1 MEELPTLGS
10 EFSEQL
16 LLFRKATGEE
26 SNHPNVFGAK
36 FAAQVRWMLIGR
48 KVADSLPEVG
58 RVSKFEPA
66 IGKGNYVEH
75 GCKGE
80 NLNQNGYG
88 VVFRSELATV
98 LSKQVDETI
107 KCKSVICDK

>member
-16 LLFRKATGEE
+16 LLFHKATCKE

-36 FAAQVRWMLIGR
+36 FAAQVRWMLIGP

-58 RVSKFEPA
+58 CVPKFEPA

-80 NLNQNGYG
+80 NLKPNYG
-88 VVFRSELATV
+88 VVFRSQAWRDLRFCCA
-98 LSKQVDETI
+98 LFS
-107 KCKSVICDK
+107 

>member
-16 LLFRKATGEE
+16 LLFHKAACEE

-36 FAAQVRWMLIGR
+36 FAAQIRWML

-58 RVSKFEPA
+58 CVPKFEPA
-66 IGKGNYVEH
+66 IGKANYVEH
-75 GCKGE
+75 GLQGAK
-80 NLNQNGYG
+80 
-88 VVFRSELATV
+88 T
-98 LSKQVDETI
+98 
-107 KCKSVICDK
+107 

>member
-1 MEELPTLGS
+1 MEARRALMEELPTLGS

-16 LLFRKATGEE
+16 LLFHKAACEE

-36 FAAQVRWMLIGR
+36 FAAQVRWMLIGP

-58 RVSKFEPA
+58 CVPKFEPA

-75 GCKGE
+75 GLQGRKLETKLRSRFLEARRGE
-80 NLNQNGYG
+80 
-88 VVFRSELATV
+88 
-98 LSKQVDETI
+98 I
-107 KCKSVICDK
+107 